1 MSAAARSV
9 DQIVAELIERIARVH
24 DLQEGCSVVLD
35 RIVDEGKF
43 DRAILLLNSD
53 SGLRGAGWGI
63 SDSVFKILTDAS
75 TDAGATALGL
85 VQAAG
90 VRSIPPDHLPDL
102 NFRAITSIVFK
113 GVRGNPAGLLLLDA
127 PLDHPAVPF
136 IVDVVNRCG
145 VSLYRSSRVAELE
158 HRLERTSRQQD
169 MLTSIVNALSDPVIL
184 TNSANDI
191 VLANQRAEG
200 LLVPVRDSSEGRR
213 RAIEVN
219 NLLFSSFLTQTT
231 IGGAATRELNLVDP
245 SDGSDLLFEVIAM
258 PIDLAQPEAGLVSI
272 LRDITDLKR
281 ALTELEVQ
289 FNRSRVAEHRS
300 RAERDR
306 LNVMLENVS
315 DPILVTDEASN
326 IILMN
331 PEADRLF
338 VLAGDSDPEAPYS
351 KMVQANDM
359 RFTSIISD
367 FLLQTK
373 RRRVERLDLVDP
385 DTGRPLPAEVH
396 SSKIVNARGET
407 TAIVSVLHDLTQF
420 SENQRLAAELST
432 LNEQLEDR
440 IRLATIELE
449 ERNKQLEWQSS
460 ELEKA
465 SRLKSEF
472 LAAMSHELRTPL
484 NVIIGYTSLMRERIY
499 GDLTDPQDDTLQ
511 KVYIT
516 SQHLLALINDVLDL
530 SKIEAG
536 KMPLHLEEVNLS
548 TMIADLSETIMPMV
562 RKKQLRYE
570 TTIANDMP
578 TIITD
583 RTKLKQILL
592 NLLSN
597 AIKFTPQGSVHIKA
611 GLHERRIRISVTDTG
626 IGIKP
631 EYLEVIFE
639 DFRQLDQSHTR
650 EYGGTGLGLSITKNL
665 LALLG
670 GTITVDSKFGNGSS
684 FTISLPL
691 RLDPSLVPE
700 GLQRIAAADRVVATG

>member
-1 MSAAARSV
+1 VSVVTRSV
-9 DQIVAELIERIARVH
+9 DAIVAELLERIARVH
-24 DLQEGCSVVLD
+24 DLQQGCSVVLD
-35 RIVDEGKF
+35 RVVDEGEF
-43 DRAILLLNSD
+43 DRAILLLTTD
-53 SGLRGAGWGI
+53 IGLRGAGWGI
-63 SDSVFKILTDAS
+63 PDAVYKVLTDATS
-75 TDAGATALGL
+75 DAGATALAV
-85 VQAAG
+85 VQKPG
-90 VRSIPPDHLPDL
+90 VRLVPTEHLPQL
-102 NFRAITSIVFK
+102 GFNAITAIAFTGINQAPC
-113 GVRGNPAGLLLLDA
+113 GVLLLDA
-127 PLDHPAVPF
+127 SLDNKHVQFAAQ
-136 IVDVVNRCG
+136 IVNRCG
-145 VSLYRSSRVAELE
+145 SPLHRSARIFELE
-158 HRLERTSRQQD
+158 HRLSRTGRQQE
-169 MLTSIVNALSDPVIL
+169 MLTSIVNALADPIL
-184 TNSANDI
+184 LSNAANDI
-191 VLANQRAEG
+191 VFANQRAES
-200 LLVPVRDSSEGRR
+200 LLLPMQDASEGRR

-219 NLLFSSFLTQTT
+219 NLIFSSFLTQTA
-231 IGGAATRELNLVDP
+231 IGGSAARELNLVDP
-245 SDGSDLLFEVIAM
+245 SDGSDLLFEVIVL
-258 PIDLAQPEAGLVSI
+258 PIEITHAQAGVVSI

-338 VLAGDSDPEAPYS
+338 VLAGDADPEALYS
-351 KMVQANDM
+351 KMVQANDTK
-359 RFTSIISD
+359 FTSIISD
-367 FLLQTK
+367 FQLQTK

-385 DTGRPLPAEVH
+385 DTSRQLPAEVH
-396 SSKIVNARGET
+396 SSKILNARGET
-407 TAIVSVLHDLTQF
+407 TAIVSVVHDLTQF
-420 SENQRLAAELST
+420 AENQRLAAELRT
-432 LNEQLEDR
+432 LNEELEDR
-440 IRLATIELE
+440 IRRATIQLE

-499 GDLTDPQDDTLQ
+499 GELSDAQDDTLH

-536 KMPLHLEEVNLS
+536 KMPLHVEEVDLR
-548 TMIADLSETIMPMV
+548 TMIGDLSETLMPMV
-562 RKKQLRYE
+562 RKKQLKYE
-570 TTIANDMP
+570 T
-578 TIITD
+578 IIPEDVPRIVTD

-597 AIKFTPQGSVHIKA
+597 AIKFTPQGSVRVEAKLQD
-611 GLHERRIRISVTDTG
+611 GRVRISVTDTG

-631 EYLEVIFE
+631 EFLEVIFD

-650 EYGGTGLGLSITKNL
+650 EYGGTGLGLSITRNL

-670 GTITVDSKFGNGSS
+670 GTVTVESKFGSGSR
-684 FTISLPL
+684 FTIDLPL
-691 RLDPSLVPE
+691 RLDPASVPE